1 MESNLEFLK
10 QEELEKIKEKLK
22 LIQRERIELVCKSI
36 KFSTKMMTRIITILE
51 NYENSKIN
59 ETDILMKIKLF
70 LKVSR
75 LVVENSKECITESK
89 SDRER
94 EFFTM

>member
-1 MESNLEFLK
+1 MESNLELLK
-10 QEELEKIKEKLK
+10 KEELEKIKEKLSF
-22 LIQRERIELVCKSI
+22 IQKERAELLCKSI
-36 KFSTKMMTRIITILE
+36 KFSTKMMSRIITILE

-70 LKVSR
+70 LKISR
-75 LVVENSKECITESK
+75 LVVENSKESILESK